1 LRHQGHLRAL
11 QEVGCARDVRL
22 EQSFLFGDKR
32 IRETIDKWL
41 NQNLAFDAIFATSD
55 VTAISLMGALNE
67 RGITVPRQ
75 VRLVGYDDIALA
87 AHIHPS
93 LTTIRQPTDQAGR
106 TLVDLVFESIQ
117 GKPRRAVTLPTELI
131 TRESSIDPALA
142 AAS

>member
-1 LRHQGHLRAL
+1 
-11 QEVGCARDVRL
+11 
-22 EQSFLFGDKR
+22 
-32 IRETIDKWL
+32 
-41 NQNLAFDAIFATSD
+41 
-55 VTAISLMGALNE
+55 
-67 RGITVPRQ
+67 